1 MDAEDDAR
9 DDESPDGP
17 VADGSGT
24 DGSGADESLAVW
36 YAERAR
42 RRRAPGT
49 RDAITLV
56 PGPRR
61 AAHLFQ
67 DVPRLVVEWDGHTW
81 QPVAVAENYAGAY
94 PLIVRPARDPGSGP
108 DSGSGPVPGHG
119 PGPEAARGPEGAL
132 PQTDTP
138 VPLLRKGTGRHRKPD
153 R

>member
-1 MDAEDDAR
+1 MDAED
-9 DDESPDGP
+9 EPP
-17 VADGSGT
+17 
-24 DGSGADESLAVW
+24 ADEPPADR
-36 YAERAR
+36 YAGRAR

-49 RDAITLV
+49 RDAITLA

-94 PLIVRPARDPGSGP
+94 PLIVRPQPPGGP
-108 DSGSGPVPGHG
+108 HPVC
-119 PGPEAARGPEGAL
+119 
-132 PQTDTP
+132 PQADASA
-138 VPLLRKGTGRHRKPD
+138 PLLRRGTGRHRKPD